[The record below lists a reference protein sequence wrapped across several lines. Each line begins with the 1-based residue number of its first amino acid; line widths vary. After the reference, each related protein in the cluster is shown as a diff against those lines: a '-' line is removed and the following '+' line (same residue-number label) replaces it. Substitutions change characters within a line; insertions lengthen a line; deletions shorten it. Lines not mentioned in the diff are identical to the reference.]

1 MPKEFRWVLPFVAA
15 ELPCLARGENGN
27 DAVPVV
33 RFELLR
39 GVDEDEAESTRR
51 VDARENAGDV
61 KDGGGGAGG
70 AGQGA
75 VGRYIGSGFEEGFD
89 IGGSKERG
97 GGGGEEDDWVW
108 AGALFEGGDKGPAAA
123 AERSGGHSGGG
134 NSGGRVGAG
143 AVAAEEDFGSF
154 ADI

>member
-15 ELPCLARGENGN
+15 ELPCLARGKDGH

-33 RFELLR
+33 GFELLR

-61 KDGGGGAGG
+61 QYGGGGAGG
-70 AGQGA
+70 ASQGA
-75 VGRYIGSGFEEGFD
+75 VRRNVGSGFEEGFD
-89 IGGSKERG
+89 VGCAKERG
-97 GGGGEEDDWVW
+97 GGGREEDDWVW

-123 AERSGGHSGGG
+123 ERTGWHSGGG
-134 NSGGRVGAG
+134 DGGGRVGAG
-143 AVAAEEDFGSF
+143 AVAAEEDFGCF